1 MCDNCGRTR
10 KPSLDYMQ
18 VIFIVITIIMVYL
31 TFKYNTGKLAYII
44 SMMEIGGMI
53 LIYLAI
59 ISKELDNIE
68 KENNELNKIKDDLK
82 DLQEMVKLEKKNID
96 K

>member
-1 MCDNCGRTR
+1 MCDNCGRT
-10 KPSLDYMQ
+10 LLGYLQ
-18 VIFIVITIIMVYL
+18 VIFIIITIIMVYL

-68 KENNELNKIKDDLK
+68 KDSNELNKIKDDLK